1 MVMEF
6 GRRFRLSFIFC
17 RAESL
22 KSTLLS
28 EPYRKHIV
36 AGTIKVIVFPGGFNL
51 PLWTA
56 IDRRFFKSYGLD
68 VEPHYT
74 VNSVEQL
81 SGMITGR
88 WEIALTGFDN
98 IVAYQEGQGEA
109 KIDVTPDLFAFM
121 GGDAAFLRLV
131 VQPDIAS
138 YADLKGRTLSV
149 DALTTGF
156 AFVLRKMLAHNGLS
170 EDDVSFERAGGA
182 LQRFEALK
190 AGKHAGTLL
199 VTPFDLIGKATGL
212 RVLQSA
218 SEVLPHYQGISGAA
232 RRSWAKDNPD
242 ILAAFIRGYLAA
254 LDWLYA
260 RGNKQAACELLAAK
274 VPAMSPQLASSTYD
288 ILLDRN
294 TGFDPKAALDVK
306 GIETVL
312 RLRSEYGRPAKIL
325 SDARKYDDPSYY
337 QAALASR

>member
-1 MVMEF
+1 M
-6 GRRFRLSFIFC
+6 
-17 RAESL
+17 
-22 KSTLLS
+22 
-28 EPYRKHIV
+28 
-36 AGTIKVIVFPGGFNL
+36 AGSIKAIVFPGGFNL
-51 PLWTA
+51 PLWTG
-56 IDRRFFKSYGLD
+56 IERRLFKSYGVD
-68 VEPHYT
+68 VEPVYT

-81 SGMITGR
+81 TGLIAGR

-121 GGDAAFLRLV
+121 GGDSAFLRLV

-138 YADLKGRTLSV
+138 YADLKGKTLSV

-156 AFVLRKMLAHNGLS
+156 AFVLRKMLAHNCLS

-199 VTPFDLIGKATGL
+199 VTPFDLIGKELGL

-218 SEVLPHYQGISGAA
+218 SEVLPHYQGITGAA

-242 ILAAFIRGYLAA
+242 ILTAFIRGYLDA
-254 LDWLYA
+254 LDWLYE
-260 RGNKQAACELLAAK
+260 RDNRQAACELLAAK
-274 VPAMSPQLASSTYD
+274 VPGMSPHLAASTYD
-288 ILLDRN
+288 VLLDRS
-294 TGFDPKAALDVK
+294 TGFDPKAALDIK

-312 RLRSEYGRPAKIL
+312 RLRSEYGRPVKNL
-325 SDARKYDDPSYY
+325 SDPRKYDDPVYY
-337 QAALASR
+337 QAARANR

>member
-1 MVMEF
+1 M
-6 GRRFRLSFIFC
+6 
-17 RAESL
+17 
-22 KSTLLS
+22 TT
-28 EPYRKHIV
+28 H
-36 AGTIKVIVFPGGFNL
+36 IKVIVFPGGFNL

-56 IDRRFFKSYGLD
+56 IDRQFFSSRGLE

-74 VNSVEQL
+74 INSVEQL
-81 SGMITGR
+81 SGLILGR

-121 GGDAAFLRLV
+121 GGDSAFLRLV
-131 VQPDIAS
+131 VQPDITS
-138 YADLKGRTLSV
+138 YAELKGKTLSV

-156 AFVLRKMLAHNGLS
+156 AFVLRKMLADNGLRD
-170 EDDVSFERAGGA
+170 DDVVFERAGGVM
-182 LQRFEALK
+182 QRFEALK

-199 VTPFDLIGKATGL
+199 VTPFELIGNEVGL

-232 RRSWAKDNPD
+232 RRGWAADNAD
-242 ILAAFIRGYLAA
+242 TLIAFIRGYLDA
-254 LDWLYA
+254 LEWLYEK
-260 RGNKQAACELLAAK
+260 GNKQAACELLAAK
-274 VPAMSPQLASSTYD
+274 VPGMTPRLASSTYD

-294 TGFDPKAALDVK
+294 AGFEPKAALDIK

-312 RLRSEYGRPAKIL
+312 KLRSQYGRPEKNL
-325 SDARKYDDPSYY
+325 TDPRKYNDLRYY
-337 QAALASR
+337 QAAQAKS

>member
-1 MVMEF
+1 V
-6 GRRFRLSFIFC
+6 
-17 RAESL
+17 
-22 KSTLLS
+22 
-28 EPYRKHIV
+28 V
-36 AGTIKVIVFPGGFNL
+36 ATVKAIVFPGGFNL
-51 PLWTA
+51 PLWTG
-56 IDRRFFKSYGLD
+56 IERQFFRSHGLE
-68 VEPHYT
+68 VEPQYT

-81 SGMITGR
+81 TGMIAGR

-121 GGDAAFLRLV
+121 GGDSAFLRLV

-138 YADLKGRTLSV
+138 YADLKGKTLSV

-199 VTPFDLIGKATGL
+199 VTPFDLIGKAAGL
-212 RVLQSA
+212 RVLQNA
-218 SEVLPHYQGISGAA
+218 SEVLPHYQGITGAA
-232 RRSWAKDNPD
+232 RRSWAKDNAD
-242 ILAAFIRGYLAA
+242 TLTAVIRGYRDA

-260 RGNKQAACELLAAK
+260 SGNKQAACELLAAK
-274 VPAMSPQLASSTYD
+274 VPGISPQLAASIYE

-294 TGFDPKAALDVK
+294 GGFDPKAALDIK

-312 RLRSEYGRPAKIL
+312 GLRSEYGRPAKKL
-325 SDARKYDDPSYY
+325 SDPRKYDDLSYY
-337 QAALASR
+337 TAAQANT

>member
-1 MVMEF
+1 MMADTV
-6 GRRFRLSFIFC
+6 
-17 RAESL
+17 
-22 KSTLLS
+22 
-28 EPYRKHIV
+28 
-36 AGTIKVIVFPGGFNL
+36 KVIVFPGGFNL
-51 PLWTA
+51 PLWTG
-56 IDRRFFKSYGLD
+56 IERRFFKSYGLD

-121 GGDAAFLRLV
+121 GGDTAFLRLV
-131 VQPDIAS
+131 VQPGIAS
-138 YADLKGRTLSV
+138 YADLKGKTLSV

-199 VTPFDLIGKATGL
+199 VTPFDLIGKQSGL

-218 SEVLPHYQGISGAA
+218 SEVLPHYQGISGTA

-242 ILAAFIRGYLAA
+242 TLTAFIRGYLDA

-260 RGNKQAACELLAAK
+260 SGNRQAACELLAAK
-274 VPAMSPQLASSTYD
+274 VPGMSAQLAASTYD
-288 ILLDRN
+288 ILLDRKA
-294 TGFDPKAALDVK
+294 GFDPKAALDIK

-312 RLRSEYGRPAKIL
+312 KLRSEYGRPVKNL
-325 SDARKYDDPSYY
+325 SDTRKYDDPSYY
-337 QAALASR
+337 QAALAGR

>member
-1 MVMEF
+1 MT
-6 GRRFRLSFIFC
+6 R
-17 RAESL
+17 
-22 KSTLLS
+22 T
-28 EPYRKHIV
+28 
-36 AGTIKVIVFPGGFNL
+36 TNVIVFPGGFNL
-51 PLWTA
+51 PLWTG
-56 IDRRFFKSYGLD
+56 IERQFFKSYGLD
-68 VEPHYT
+68 VVPHYT

-81 SGMITGR
+81 TEMIAGR

-121 GGDAAFLRLV
+121 GGDTAFLRLV
-131 VQPDIAS
+131 VQPGIAS
-138 YADLKGRTLSV
+138 YADLRGKTLSV

-156 AFVLRKMLAHNGLS
+156 AFVLRKMLALNGLS

-199 VTPFDLIGKATGL
+199 VTPFELIGRQSGL

-242 ILAAFIRGYLAA
+242 TLAAFIRGYLDA

-260 RGNKQAACELLAAK
+260 SGNKQAACELLAAR
-274 VPAMSPQLASSTYD
+274 VQGMSAQLAASTYD
-288 ILLDRN
+288 ILLDRDA
-294 TGFDPKAALDVK
+294 GFDRKAALDIK

-312 RLRSEYGRPAKIL
+312 KLRSEYGRPAKNL
-325 SDARKYDDPSYY
+325 TDARKYDDPRYY

>member
-1 MVMEF
+1 MT
-6 GRRFRLSFIFC
+6 R
-17 RAESL
+17 
-22 KSTLLS
+22 
-28 EPYRKHIV
+28 
-36 AGTIKVIVFPGGFNL
+36 TINVIVFPGGFNL
-51 PLWTA
+51 PLWTG
-56 IDRRFFKSYGLD
+56 IERQFFKSYGLD
-68 VEPHYT
+68 VVPHYT

-81 SGMITGR
+81 TGMIAER

-121 GGDAAFLRLV
+121 GGDTAFLRLV
-131 VQPDIAS
+131 VQPGIAS
-138 YADLKGRTLSV
+138 YADLRGKTLSV

-156 AFVLRKMLAHNGLS
+156 AFVLRKMLALNGLS

-190 AGKHAGTLL
+190 AGKHVGTLL
-199 VTPFDLIGKATGL
+199 VTPFELIGRQSGL

-242 ILAAFIRGYLAA
+242 TLAAFIRGYLDA
-254 LDWLYA
+254 LDWLFA
-260 RGNKQAACELLAAK
+260 SGNKQAACELLAAK
-274 VPAMSPQLASSTYD
+274 VQGMSAQLAASTYD
-288 ILLDRN
+288 ILLDRDA
-294 TGFDPKAALDVK
+294 GFDRKAALDIK

-312 RLRSEYGRPAKIL
+312 KLRSEYGRPAKNL
-325 SDARKYDDPSYY
+325 TDARKYDDPRYY

>member
-1 MVMEF
+1 MM
-6 GRRFRLSFIFC
+6 
-17 RAESL
+17 
-22 KSTLLS
+22 T
-28 EPYRKHIV
+28 
-36 AGTIKVIVFPGGFNL
+36 GTIKVIVFPGGFNL
-51 PLWTA
+51 PLWTG
-56 IDRRFFKSYGLD
+56 IERQFFKSYGLD
-68 VEPHYT
+68 LEPQYT

-81 SGMITGR
+81 SGMIAGR

-121 GGDAAFLRLV
+121 GGDTAFLRLV

-138 YADLKGRTLSV
+138 YADLKGKTLSV

-170 EDDVSFERAGGA
+170 ESEVSFERAGGA

-199 VTPFDLIGKATGL
+199 VTPFDLIGKQSGL
-212 RVLQSA
+212 RVLQNA

-232 RRSWAKDNPD
+232 RRRWAKDNAD
-242 ILAAFIRGYLAA
+242 TLTAFIRGYLDA

-260 RGNKQAACELLAAK
+260 SGNKQAACELLAAK
-274 VPAMSPQLASSTYD
+274 VPGMSLQLAASTYD
-288 ILLDRN
+288 VLLDRKA
-294 TGFDPKAALDVK
+294 GFDRKAALDIK

-312 RLRSEYGRPAKIL
+312 ALRSEYGRPVKNL

-337 QAALASR
+337 QAARASR

>member
-1 MVMEF
+1 
-6 GRRFRLSFIFC
+6 
-17 RAESL
+17 
-22 KSTLLS
+22 
-28 EPYRKHIV
+28 V
-36 AGTIKVIVFPGGFNL
+36 AGTINVIVFPGGFNL

-56 IDRRFFKSYGLD
+56 IDRHIFKSHGLD

-109 KIDVTPDLFAFM
+109 KIDVTPDLFACM

-138 YADLKGRTLSV
+138 YADLKGKTLSV

-156 AFVLRKMLAHNGLS
+156 AFVLRKMLAQNGLS

-199 VTPFDLIGKATGL
+199 VTPFELIGKQSGL

-232 RRSWAKDNPD
+232 RLSWAKDNAD
-242 ILAAFIRGYLAA
+242 TLTAFIRGYLEA

-260 RGNKQAACELLAAK
+260 SGNKQAACELLVAK
-274 VPAMSPQLASSTYD
+274 VPGMSAALASSTYD
-288 ILLDRN
+288 VLLDRN
-294 TGFDPKAALDVK
+294 AGFDRKAALDIE

-312 RLRSEYGRPAKIL
+312 RLRSEYGRPAKTL
-325 SDARKYDDPSYY
+325 GDARKYDDPSYY
-337 QAALASR
+337 QAAMASR

>member
-1 MVMEF
+1 MM
-6 GRRFRLSFIFC
+6 
-17 RAESL
+17 
-22 KSTLLS
+22 
-28 EPYRKHIV
+28 
-36 AGTIKVIVFPGGFNL
+36 AGTVKVIVFPGGFNL
-51 PLWTA
+51 PLWTG
-56 IDRRFFKSYGLD
+56 IERQCFKSYGLD

-81 SGMITGR
+81 TGMITGR

-121 GGDAAFLRLV
+121 GGDTAFLRLV

-138 YADLKGRTLSV
+138 YADLKGKTLSV

-170 EDDVSFERAGGA
+170 ESDVSFERAGGA

-199 VTPFDLIGKATGL
+199 VTPFDLIGKQSGL

-232 RRSWAKDNPD
+232 RRSWAKDNAGM
-242 ILAAFIRGYLAA
+242 LTAFIRGYLDA

-260 RGNKQAACELLAAK
+260 SGNKQAACELLAAK
-274 VPAMSPQLASSTYD
+274 VPGMSAQLAASTYD
-288 ILLDRN
+288 VLLN
-294 TGFDPKAALDVK
+294 PTAGFDRKAALDIK

-312 RLRSEYGRPAKIL
+312 ALRSEYGRPVKSL

-337 QAALASR
+337 QAARASR

>member
-1 MVMEF
+1 M
-6 GRRFRLSFIFC
+6 
-17 RAESL
+17 
-22 KSTLLS
+22 
-28 EPYRKHIV
+28 

-51 PLWTA
+51 PLWTG
-56 IDRRFFKSYGLD
+56 IERQFFKSYGLD
-68 VEPHYT
+68 VEPQYT

-81 SGMITGR
+81 SGMIAGR

-121 GGDAAFLRLV
+121 GGDTAFLRLV

-138 YADLKGRTLSV
+138 YADLKGKTLSV

-170 EDDVSFERAGGA
+170 ESEVSFERAGGA

-199 VTPFDLIGKATGL
+199 VTPFDLIGKQSGL
-212 RVLQSA
+212 RVLQNA

-232 RRSWAKDNPD
+232 RRSWAKDNAD
-242 ILAAFIRGYLAA
+242 TLTAFISGYLDA

-260 RGNKQAACELLAAK
+260 SGNKQAACELLAAK
-274 VPAMSPQLASSTYD
+274 VPGMSPLLAASTYD
-288 ILLDRN
+288 VLLDRKA
-294 TGFDPKAALDVK
+294 GFDRKAALDIK

-312 RLRSEYGRPAKIL
+312 ALRSEYGRPVKNL

-337 QAALASR
+337 QAARASR

>member
-1 MVMEF
+1 V
-6 GRRFRLSFIFC
+6 
-17 RAESL
+17 
-22 KSTLLS
+22 T
-28 EPYRKHIV
+28 
-36 AGTIKVIVFPGGFNL
+36 GTINVIVFPGGFNL
-51 PLWTA
+51 PLWTG
-56 IDRRFFKSYGLD
+56 IDRRFFKSHGLD

-74 VNSVEQL
+74 INSVEQL

-131 VQPDIAS
+131 VQSDITS
-138 YADLKGRTLSV
+138 YADLKGKTLSV

-156 AFVLRKMLAHNGLS
+156 AFVLRKMLAQNGLS
-170 EDDVSFERAGGA
+170 ENDVSFERAGGA

-199 VTPFDLIGKATGL
+199 VTPFELIGKQSGL

-232 RRSWAKDNPD
+232 RRSWAKDNAD
-242 ILAAFIRGYLAA
+242 TLTAFIRGYLEA

-260 RGNKQAACELLAAK
+260 SGNKQAACELLVGK
-274 VPAMSPQLASSTYD
+274 VPGMSAPLASSTYD
-288 ILLDRN
+288 VLLDRN
-294 TGFDPKAALDVK
+294 AGFDRKAALDIE

-312 RLRSEYGRPAKIL
+312 RLRSEYGRPAKTL
-325 SDARKYDDPSYY
+325 GDARKYDDPSYY
-337 QAALASR
+337 QAAMASR

>member
-1 MVMEF
+1 M
-6 GRRFRLSFIFC
+6 
-17 RAESL
+17 
-22 KSTLLS
+22 
-28 EPYRKHIV
+28 
-36 AGTIKVIVFPGGFNL
+36 AGSIKAIVFPGGFNL
-51 PLWTA
+51 PLWTG
-56 IDRRFFKSYGLD
+56 IERQFFKSYGFD
-68 VEPHYT
+68 VEPVYT

-81 SGMITGR
+81 TGMIAGR

-121 GGDAAFLRLV
+121 GGDSAFLRLV

-138 YADLKGRTLSV
+138 YADLKGKTLSV

-199 VTPFDLIGKATGL
+199 VTPFDLIGKESGL

-242 ILAAFIRGYLAA
+242 TLTAFIRGYLDA
-254 LDWLYA
+254 LDWLYE
-260 RGNKQAACELLAAK
+260 RDNRQAACELLAAK
-274 VPAMSPQLASSTYD
+274 VPGMSPHLAASTYD
-288 ILLDRN
+288 VLLDRS
-294 TGFDPKAALDVK
+294 TGFDPKAALDIK

-312 RLRSEYGRPAKIL
+312 RLRSEYGRPVKNL
-325 SDARKYDDPSYY
+325 SDPRKYDDPVYY
-337 QAALASR
+337 QAARANR

>member
-1 MVMEF
+1 
-6 GRRFRLSFIFC
+6 
-17 RAESL
+17 
-22 KSTLLS
+22 
-28 EPYRKHIV
+28 
-36 AGTIKVIVFPGGFNL
+36 
-51 PLWTA
+51 
-56 IDRRFFKSYGLD
+56 
-68 VEPHYT
+68 
-74 VNSVEQL
+74 
-81 SGMITGR
+81 MIAGR

-109 KIDVTPDLFAFM
+109 KVDGTPDLFAFM

-131 VQPDIAS
+131 VQPDITS
-138 YADLKGRTLSV
+138 YADLKGKTLSV

-156 AFVLRKMLAHNGLS
+156 AFVLRKMLAHNGLR

-199 VTPFDLIGKATGL
+199 VTPFDLIGKASGL

-242 ILAAFIRGYLAA
+242 MLTAFIRGYLDA

-260 RGNKQAACELLAAK
+260 KGNKPAACELLAAK
-274 VPAMSPQLASSTYD
+274 VPGMSPQLASSTYD
-288 ILLDRN
+288 VLLDSS
-294 TGFDPKAALDVK
+294 TGFDPTAALDIK
-306 GIETVL
+306 GIEAVL
-312 RLRSEYGRPAKIL
+312 RLRSEYGRPAKNL

-337 QAALASR
+337 QAARASR

>member
-1 MVMEF
+1 V
-6 GRRFRLSFIFC
+6 
-17 RAESL
+17 
-22 KSTLLS
+22 T
-28 EPYRKHIV
+28 
-36 AGTIKVIVFPGGFNL
+36 GTINVIVFPGGFNL
-51 PLWTA
+51 PLWTG
-56 IDRRFFKSYGLD
+56 IDRRFFKSHGLD

-74 VNSVEQL
+74 INSVEQL

-109 KIDVTPDLFAFM
+109 KIDVMPDLFAFM

-138 YADLKGRTLSV
+138 YDDLKGKTLSV

-156 AFVLRKMLAHNGLS
+156 AFVLRKMLAQNGLS
-170 EDDVSFERAGGA
+170 EDDVAFERAGGA

-199 VTPFDLIGKATGL
+199 VTPFELIGKQSGL

-232 RRSWAKDNPD
+232 RRGWAKDNAD
-242 ILAAFIRGYLAA
+242 TLTAFIRGYLEA

-260 RGNKQAACELLAAK
+260 SGNKQAACELLVAK
-274 VPAMSPQLASSTYD
+274 VPGMSAALASSTYD
-288 ILLDRN
+288 VLLDRN
-294 TGFDPKAALDVK
+294 AGFDRKAALNIE

-312 RLRSEYGRPAKIL
+312 RLRSEYGRPAKTL
-325 SDARKYDDPSYY
+325 GDARKYDDPSYY
-337 QAALASR
+337 QAARASR